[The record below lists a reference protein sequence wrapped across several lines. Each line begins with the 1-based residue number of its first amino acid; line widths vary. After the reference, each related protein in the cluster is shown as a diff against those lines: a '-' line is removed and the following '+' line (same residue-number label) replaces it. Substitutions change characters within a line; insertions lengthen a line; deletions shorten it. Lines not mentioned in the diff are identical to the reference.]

1 MTVDTGHRQ
10 SPDWRGRS
18 AMRTAFETHL
28 VGKSPEAARQMLGL
42 PETRERIAD
51 TLADF
56 AAFATDPDAFAK
68 G

>member
-1 MTVDTGHRQ
+1 MSTRLYPGL
-10 SPDWRGRS
+10 
-18 AMRTAFETHL
+18 AFEAHL

-56 AAFATDPDAFAK
+56 AAFATDPDAFAN